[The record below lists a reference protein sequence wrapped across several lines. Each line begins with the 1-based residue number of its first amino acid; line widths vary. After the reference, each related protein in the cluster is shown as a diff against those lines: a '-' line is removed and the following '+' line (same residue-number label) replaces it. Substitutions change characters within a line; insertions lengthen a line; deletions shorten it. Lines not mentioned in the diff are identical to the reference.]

1 MTRIGF
7 RRRGSRHADGA
18 VFQGRVVQLLGAL
31 NISLFVDGWPGG
43 ICERIELHLACAI
56 SMGRSQLKLKASGGE
71 VLWFEC
77 ACNFRWSGSTP
88 AAKSLAWKL
97 HAKKCEMVK
106 GVHVEPVPRNGPA
119 VVRCQ
124 ESTATAAQR
133 IIERA
138 REERGPR

>member
-1 MTRIGF
+1 MVLGDARIAA
-7 RRRGSRHADGA
+7 RLACPT
-18 VFQGRVVQLLGAL
+18 LLGAP
-31 NISLFVDGWPGG
+31 I
-43 ICERIELHLACAI
+43 IRAIREHTQLHLARAL
-56 SMGRSQLKLKASGGE
+56 SMGRSHGLKLTSGGE

-77 ACNFRWSGSTP
+77 ACNFRWSGSTDT
-88 AAKSLAWKL
+88 AKSLAWKL

-106 GVHVEPVPRNGPA
+106 GVDQPVPRNGPA